1 MRPELRRVVLG
12 LLAGSLFLPI
22 AILLILTVGRLLVA
36 LEDPAGAALLE
47 RLALLLG
54 IAWAFFVVCL
64 PLVLAVR
71 YLVDE
76 PPGDDERNVS
86 DER

>member
-1 MRPELRRVVLG
+1 MRPELRRIVLG
-12 LLAGSLFLPI
+12 LLAGALFLPI

-54 IAWAFFVVCL
+54 IAWALLVVCL
-64 PLVLAVR
+64 PLVLAVQSLIAEHPR
-71 YLVDE
+71 
-76 PPGDDERNVS
+76 DDET
-86 DER
+86 E